1 MVSDVTA
8 EIAARRDAVDVIEA
22 LFPCGSITGA
32 PKIRASEVI
41 AEIEASPRG
50 AYTGAIG
57 RIDAEGDAI
66 FNVAIRTLE
75 MARGNE
81 TARLGLGSGVVAD
94 SNAAEEWA
102 ECLAKGAFVTAGQR
116 RFDLIET
123 MAFDPHA
130 GIALLDRKST
140 RLNSNRKSTR
150 LNSRH

>member
-81 TARLGLGSGVVAD
+81 TARLGPGSGVVAD
-94 SNAAEEWA
+94 RSEEHTS
-102 ECLAKGAFVTAGQR
+102 E
-116 RFDLIET
+116 
-123 MAFDPHA
+123 
-130 GIALLDRKST
+130 
-140 RLNSNRKSTR
+140 
-150 LNSRH
+150 

>member
-66 FNVAIRTLE
+66 FNVAIRTPE
-75 MARGNE
+75 NGRAHVC
-81 TARLGLGSGVVAD
+81 TP
-94 SNAAEEWA
+94 
-102 ECLAKGAFVTAGQR
+102 VT
-116 RFDLIET
+116 
-123 MAFDPHA
+123 HA
-130 GIALLDRKST
+130 QLL
-140 RLNSNRKSTR
+140 
-150 LNSRH
+150 SRILPEKKHIKI